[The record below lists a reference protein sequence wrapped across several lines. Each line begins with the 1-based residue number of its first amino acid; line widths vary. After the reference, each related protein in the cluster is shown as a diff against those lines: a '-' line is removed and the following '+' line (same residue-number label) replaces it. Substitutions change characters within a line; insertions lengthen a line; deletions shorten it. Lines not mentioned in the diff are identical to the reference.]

1 MTLMD
6 QGAPDELCIPTEFA
20 KAGME
25 RLVTRWHEVDN
36 GRLRYV
42 VTPRFALSCSTAM
55 LEMAGRTLKSM
66 PLQFRHT
73 SRKIKRKL
81 KRFVRHFR
89 PFRTILA
96 YMNPSIF

>member
-6 QGAPDELCIPTEFA
+6 QGAPDELCVPTELA

-42 VTPRFALSCSTAM
+42 VTPRFALSCSPAM
-55 LEMAGRTLKSM
+55 LEMAGRYA
-66 PLQFRHT
+66 QRAYARFRHT

-96 YMNPSIF
+96 CMNPSIF